1 MLLLHA
7 PQPEELAFKQ
17 QMLADPATMAY
28 NHAWGGVI
36 PFPRERWAD
45 WHARWVGQPE
55 GRFYRYLQDGDSGAF
70 VGEIAWHRDGKTG
83 RPLADVIVHAPF
95 RGRGYGREGLA
106 LLCAAAREA
115 GLTVLYDDMAADNPA
130 AGLFRAF
137 GFTEEGRTAQTILL
151 KKDLTVSPLADRPR
165 EIPTPRL
172 LLRPLEDAD
181 AADVTALLC
190 DGQINQTY
198 MLPDF
203 SAPEEALPLFR
214 RLRDLSRAPDH
225 LIYGAELQGRIIGY
239 LNDVRLENNG
249 LEVGYVMS
257 PAHWNRGYCTEMLA
271 AVRDALFRLG
281 FAALRAGYFEGN
293 HASRR
298 VMEKCGLR
306 PTGETET
313 IAYRG
318 KDRKV
323 ICMALLR
330 E

>member
-1 MLLLHA
+1 MSEYSFLPSSPKSSGPGSKSKVSSASRSRSASASKPVPPLI
-7 PQPEELAFKQ
+7 FI
-17 QMLADPATMAY
+17 
-28 NHAWGGVI
+28 GG
-36 PFPRERWAD
+36 
-45 WHARWVGQPE
+45 
-55 GRFYRYLQDGDSGAF
+55 SAF
-70 VGEIAWHRDGKTG
+70 VVA
-83 RPLADVIVHAPF
+83 
-95 RGRGYGREGLA
+95 
-106 LLCAAAREA
+106 
-115 GLTVLYDDMAADNPA
+115 
-130 AGLFRAF
+130 
-137 GFTEEGRTAQTILL
+137 
-151 KKDLTVSPLADRPR
+151 
-165 EIPTPRL
+165 
-172 LLRPLEDAD
+172 
-181 AADVTALLC
+181 
-190 DGQINQTY
+190 
-198 MLPDF
+198 
-203 SAPEEALPLFR
+203 EALPLFR
-214 RLRDLSRAPDH
+214 RLRDLSRAPDR